1 MIFGKKVFILLS
13 GPAADL
19 AISTVRQL
27 GAVIS
32 TIEPGQEDA
41 LLAVKEFLPDILIV
55 NFDIPEFEDLK
66 EYCEGYGG
74 RIIAVSEKPATPHD
88 KDNPLSLLPADFK
101 AETLRA
107 GLATAMSLV
116 QSFRNEAW
124 RSAALQSIGD
134 AVIVCDAAG
143 TIWFMNDAASSIL
156 AAPKTECVGKRID
169 LVCVFRNEHDRS
181 ILPNPVFKAMQSF
194 GPVKAPFDI
203 TLDKYNATG
212 ITAVGARA
220 TPIMSPTGVSGAVL
234 VMWDVTETKR
244 AQRALAESEE
254 KYRILVEN
262 ASSIIL
268 RSAADGTIS
277 FFNEFA
283 QKFFGYG
290 THAIVG
296 KNMGGLITA
305 PDSALM
311 SLLRNVIAKPDTYSS
326 VEDINTRQG
335 GKTVWISW
343 TVRAI
348 KTTSGSYEVLCVGND
363 ITRLKTAEAELRK
376 AKELLEE
383 KVVNQHQNLEKTNRF
398 LQIETEER
406 RKAQEEL
413 RGAYNE
419 IKNAHDKLIQSEKLA
434 ALGRFSSGIAHEI
447 KNPLS
452 IIIGGADYLLMRNLV
467 EPCFRPAEFEGD
479 KAAQLLAR
487 LTADGLAAP
496 AGMTAPVQ
504 PAPDSV
510 AALNATLDN
519 FRLYELWEPLQG
531 QTKIPAEISDMVKG
545 SQDFRTLPPSEL
557 LPSEANYVRLLNRLL
572 LEFSYPE
579 LCPKDSNFDIILTLT
594 KVKDAALRADII
606 VKNLLK
612 FARPTD
618 ARRAVIPPERLIED
632 AWSNIP
638 VMEKQHVTF
647 ITEFTKGLQIKVDTN
662 QLMQVLVN
670 LFTNS
675 CHAISKETGGKLT
688 VRSYIVS
695 EEKNAGHPYC
705 AIEVADTGSG
715 IKKENM
721 GRVFEPFFTTKI
733 YDRALAEQQGA
744 AQPPSRDAVMG
755 TGLGL
760 SVSKSIITNHG
771 GDIQLTSTEGKGTII
786 RITLPC
792 IPEK

>member
-13 GPAADL
+13 GTTADL

-32 TIEPGQEDA
+32 TMEPGREDT
-41 LLAVKEFLPDILIV
+41 LLAAKEFLPDIIIV
-55 NFDIPEFEDLK
+55 DHNIPEFQDLK

-74 RIIAVSEKPATPHD
+74 RILAISSKQTAPHD
-88 KDNPLSLLPADFK
+88 KDNPLSVLPAGFTP
-101 AETLRA
+101 EMLRA
-107 GLATAMSLV
+107 GLANAMSLV

-134 AVIVCDAAG
+134 AVIVCDSSG
-143 TIWFMNDAASSIL
+143 TIWFMNDAASSL
-156 AAPKTECVGKRID
+156 LSAPKTDCVGKRID

-181 ILPNPVFKAMQSF
+181 ILPNPVFKAMQTF

-203 TLDKYNATG
+203 TLDKFNGTG

-268 RSAADGTIS
+268 RASADGTVY

-283 QKFFGYG
+283 QKFFGFS
-290 THAIVG
+290 AQSISG
-296 KNMGGLITA
+296 KNMAGLITA
-305 PDSALM
+305 PGSPLM
-311 SLLRNVIAKPDTYSS
+311 SLLRNVIARPDTYSS
-326 VEDINTRQG
+326 VEDVNTRQG
-335 GKTVWISW
+335 GKQAWISW
-343 TVRAI
+343 TLRAI
-348 KTTSGSYEVLCVGND
+348 RNNAGEYEVLCVGND
-363 ITRLKTAEAELRK
+363 ITRLKAAETELRK
-376 AKELLEE
+376 AKEMLEE
-383 KVVNQHQNLEKTNRF
+383 KVVDQHQDLEKTNRF
-398 LQIETEER
+398 LQIEIEER
-406 RKAQEEL
+406 RKAQDEL

-419 IKNAHDKLIQSEKLA
+419 IKSAHDKLIQSEKLA

-467 EPCFRPAEFEGD
+467 EPGFRAHEFENGG
-479 KAAQLLAR
+479 AEALFRQLA
-487 LTADGLAAP
+487 ADGLAGPVAP
-496 AGMTAPVQ
+496 GADPI
-504 PAPDSV
+504 
-510 AALNATLDN
+510 AALNGALED
-519 FRLYELWEPLQG
+519 FRLYERWEPLQG
-531 QTKIPAEISDMVKG
+531 QSKIPAEITDMVKG
-545 SQDFRTLPPSEL
+545 SSEFRKLPPQEL
-557 LPSEANYVRLLNRLL
+557 LPSEMNFVRLLNRLL

-579 LCPKDSNFDIILTLT
+579 LCPKDSDFDIVLTLT

-618 ARRAVIPPERLIED
+618 ARRTVMPPERLVED

-638 VMEKQHVTF
+638 LMEKQNVTF
-647 ITEFTKGLQIKVDTN
+647 ITEFTKGLLIKVDTN
-662 QLMQVLVN
+662 QIMQVLVN

-675 CHAISKETGGKLT
+675 CHAIPKEKSGKIT
-688 VRSYIVS
+688 VRSYAVS
-695 EEKNAGHPYC
+695 DDKNTCHTRC
-705 AIEVADTGSG
+705 AIEISDTGSG

-721 GRVFEPFFTTKI
+721 PRVFEPFFTTKI
-733 YDRALAEQQGA
+733 YDRAIAEQGG
-744 AQPPSRDAVMG
+744 QPLPSSRDAVMG

-760 SVSKSIITNHG
+760 SVSKSIVNNHG
-771 GDIQLTSTEGKGTII
+771 GDIQLSSVEGQGTTI
-786 RITLPC
+786 RLTFPC
-792 IPEK
+792 ATGTP